1 MSYLENGTTLRSQFS
16 EMDPKRHHREM
27 EESELLAHI
36 AGKLGC
42 DLERASR
49 AFDSMRNTKSR
60 VLVFDAVHG
69 QWRGCD
75 WKPADKAAFEQML
88 RDDQRALER
97 KSIHEAK
104 ERRQLEANVEK
115 LLVRVQKLEKR
126 ESNLEETI
134 ENLEKLLARVEDLEQ
149 MADQSEVSDK
159 PSKSGF
165 LEKKAQD
172 RLAKKQ
178 PTCEEEQAALMAK
191 VMSPDWNN
199 QPPVVPYVRP
209 KTFSSGPKATGSGPK
224 RVWREDSGD
233 GREDS
238 GDGYAETIKKHWQ
251 EA

>member
-16 EMDPKRHHREM
+16 EMEPKRHHREM

-104 ERRQLEANVEK
+104 ERRQLEANLEK
-115 LLVRVQKLEKR
+115 LLARVQKLEKR

-134 ENLEKLLARVEDLEQ
+134 ENLEKLLARVEHLEQ
-149 MADQSEVSDK
+149 MADQSKVNDK
-159 PSKSGF
+159 PSKNGF
-165 LEKKAQD
+165 LEKKDQET
-172 RLAKKQ
+172 L
-178 PTCEEEQAALMAK
+178 EEQQARMLEIAK
-191 VMSPDWNN
+191 SLPIPDRTRYGRDT
-199 QPPVVPYVRP
+199 PYVGNSLS
-209 KTFSSGPKATGSGPK
+209 KT
-224 RVWREDSGD
+224 VDSGD
-233 GREDS
+233 S
-238 GDGYAETIKKHWQ
+238 YAETVKKHWQ

>member
-16 EMDPKRHHREM
+16 EMEPKRHHREM

-104 ERRQLEANVEK
+104 ERRQLEANLEK
-115 LLVRVQKLEKR
+115 LLARVQKLEKR

-134 ENLEKLLARVEDLEQ
+134 ENLEKLLARVEHLEQ
-149 MADQSEVSDK
+149 MADQSEVSK
-159 PSKSGF
+159 NGF

-172 RLAKKQ
+172 RSAKKQ
-178 PTCEEEQAALMAK
+178 KQPTLEEQQARALAAAMNLH
-191 VMSPDWNN
+191 N

-209 KTFSSGPKATGSGPK
+209 KMTSSGPQTTVSGPK

-233 GREDS
+233 G
-238 GDGYAETIKKHWQ
+238 YAETIQNHWQ